1 MLDLPEAS
9 RSVPKGTG
17 IRRIASKNR
26 SRLTGVRTCWHIRSI
41 YILTGSPLVA
51 VDVGTDLEEK
61 IMEIEIPKSLALTE
75 EQIKRLSQ
83 ELEAEVVDT
92 LQGDQAQALTNAK
105 EVEESEV
112 VKVKRKAKV
121 TT

>member
-26 SRLTGVRTCWHIRSI
+26 SRLTGVRTCWQIRSI

-51 VDVGTDLEEK
+51 VDAGTDLEEK

>member
-1 MLDLPEAS
+1 
-9 RSVPKGTG
+9 
-17 IRRIASKNR
+17 
-26 SRLTGVRTCWHIRSI
+26 
-41 YILTGSPLVA
+41 
-51 VDVGTDLEEK
+51 
-61 IMEIEIPKSLALTE
+61 MEIEIPKSLALTE